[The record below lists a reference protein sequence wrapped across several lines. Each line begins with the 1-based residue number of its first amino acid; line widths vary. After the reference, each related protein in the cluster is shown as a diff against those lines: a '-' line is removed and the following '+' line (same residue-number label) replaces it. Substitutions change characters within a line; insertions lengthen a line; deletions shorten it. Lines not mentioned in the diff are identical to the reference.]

1 MLSVRR
7 QLAAAEVF
15 LEDLAEVEVPAA
27 GAVVH
32 LGVVQEATDKE
43 NKLQR

>member
-1 MLSVRR
+1 VRR
-7 QLAAAEVF
+7 QLVGAEVL
-15 LEDLAEVEVPAA
+15 LEGLAEVSAA
-27 GAVVH
+27 DVVVH